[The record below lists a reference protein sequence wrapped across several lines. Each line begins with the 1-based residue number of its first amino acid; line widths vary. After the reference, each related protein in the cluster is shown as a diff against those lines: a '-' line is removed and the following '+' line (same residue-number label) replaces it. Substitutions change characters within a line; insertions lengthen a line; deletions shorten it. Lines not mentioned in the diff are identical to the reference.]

1 MKYVD
6 KLLHAI
12 IGLIIFFWF
21 GLPLV
26 VIIAAAKEGFDW
38 WYHGKPDILDF
49 ISTIT
54 IPVIIWLVVS

>member
-54 IPVIIWLVVS
+54 IPVIIWLSI

>member
-6 KLLHAI
+6 KLLHAT

-49 ISTIT
+49 ISTVT
-54 IPVIIWLVVS
+54 IPVIIWLSI